1 MFKIHYSTYIF
12 LLLASLSASFIPC
25 LIIFTLIIIHEIG
38 HYIFAK
44 ILNIEVNNISIYP
57 LGGITKMNIP
67 LNYPQIKEL
76 IILIA
81 GPTFQHLA
89 YLLLKLCLPNYT
101 EIIYMYH
108 YQILI
113 FNLLP
118 IYPLDGGKILNLLF
132 TINIPYKKSLYLS
145 TIISYM
151 VLLLILI
158 KNIKQ
163 LKINILVMLIFLLY
177 KIIKE
182 NKKITSLYEKF
193 ILERYLN
200 NYRFKDTKLINNKYD
215 FYRNKSH
222 IIKENNKYY
231 YEKDYLYRKY
241 KKIKKTYWL
250 LKYIFAII

>member
-1 MFKIHYSTYIF
+1 
-12 LLLASLSASFIPC
+12 
-25 LIIFTLIIIHEIG
+25 
-38 HYIFAK
+38 
-44 ILNIEVNNISIYP
+44 
-57 LGGITKMNIP
+57 
-67 LNYPQIKEL
+67 
-76 IILIA
+76 
-81 GPTFQHLA
+81 
-89 YLLLKLCLPNYT
+89 
-101 EIIYMYH
+101 MYH

-200 NYRFKDTKLINNKYD
+200 NYLFKDTKLINNIYD

-241 KKIKKTYWL
+241 KKIKKTY
-250 LKYIFAII
+250 